1 MKNIFVNFLINLS
14 TNAFILFSILFV
26 LFWSIVSIS
35 EHSVINIITEKVK
48 RETNIARYQLLVKY
62 SRARFGVSYILVS
75 GQ

>member
-1 MKNIFVNFLINLS
+1 MRLFYSRFYSSYFDQSFQFL
-14 TNAFILFSILFV
+14 
-26 LFWSIVSIS
+26 
-35 EHSVINIITEKVK
+35 SVINIITEKVK